1 MTSHDEM
8 GTNNTSSTYV
18 VRPEKDFASDSNPD
32 YLELHYPDL
41 FPFGRGGFGEQR
53 KNQISRQALVKH
65 LLNLSTRQFHQV
77 DCDCS
82 THLRHGDPSASIKY
96 GLCAIYTSIS
106 IVGSRARY

>member
-53 KNQISRQALVKH
+53 KNQISRQLHLDYPSNIPKKNSESHNAQLV
-65 LLNLSTRQFHQV
+65 
-77 DCDCS
+77 
-82 THLRHGDPSASIKY
+82 A
-96 GLCAIYTSIS
+96 
-106 IVGSRARY
+106 

>member
-65 LLNLSTRQFHQV
+65 LLNLSTRQFQQV
-77 DCDCS
+77 DFV
-82 THLRHGDPSASIKY
+82 LP
-96 GLCAIYTSIS
+96 IYDMVTRQQ
-106 IVGSRARY
+106 V